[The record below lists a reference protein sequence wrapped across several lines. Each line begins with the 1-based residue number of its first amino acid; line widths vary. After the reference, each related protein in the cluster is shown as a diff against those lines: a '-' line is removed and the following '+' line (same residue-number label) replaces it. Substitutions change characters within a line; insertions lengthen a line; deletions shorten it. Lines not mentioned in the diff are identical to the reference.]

1 MPKIVYE
8 NGFVVSWGP
17 RTKKES
23 DELLAK
29 GVNAAPISSPS
40 LSLSTKEMRSK
51 KGPNST
57 PASSPS
63 LPTSKKLP
71 GPKKKPSEQPK
82 EAESVTPEPVVP
94 EQDTP
99 TKAPEPEGDHKG

>member
-1 MPKIVYE
+1 M
-8 NGFVVSWGP
+8 GRFTFLGLQTS
-17 RTKKES
+17 
-23 DELLAK
+23 LK
-29 GVNAAPISSPS
+29 GVPQTQFFLTGKN
-40 LSLSTKEMRSK
+40 
-51 KGPNST
+51 
-57 PASSPS
+57 
-63 LPTSKKLP
+63 LP